1 MRDEGRVAALDAQ
14 RVRADL
20 SGGVG
25 RVIAWCTGLLW
36 LVLAGCAHY
45 RARPLTPEAVKA
57 ALAVRPATT
66 LWVRRAHLLLPSLP
80 PLIVHKGQPLT
91 PDLAAV
97 VAVVGDPALRA
108 LRAQEAVARAQ
119 VLSAGLLPNPVFS
132 YGTGV
137 PLSGAGLTRAFR
149 TALGL
154 PIQSLVTRAPRVKG
168 ARLHAQ
174 AVDLAIAWQEWQVAA
189 RAKALAYALIMGRA
203 ERRLLAR
210 EIRALRHSV
219 AILADGEAAGY
230 VTLGVAG
237 AARLALRQTE
247 VVSLKVRQHLA
258 SLALALRALL
268 GVGAHAPLRLARSE
282 AHAAPGRDCLRSA
295 PWLRGLARRRLDL
308 LALRKGY
315 ASEDAALRAA
325 IAGQFPAITIG
336 VDRARDTSD
345 INTLGAGITV
355 ALPIFNHNQGAIAQ
369 ARATRRALFRAYA
382 AHLFAARAAIHRLIM
397 RMRYLRREMRSTQS
411 AVRALDHLER
421 LYHVALAKHRIAAL
435 TYYQLL
441 EQLVKQRLVLLQDRA
456 LRAQLA
462 VAVEA
467 ASGRFEWPKTC
478 AGRL

>member
-1 MRDEGRVAALDAQ
+1 MGGAGRVVPWCIGL
-14 RVRADL
+14 
-20 SGGVG
+20 
-25 RVIAWCTGLLW
+25 AWLA
-36 LVLAGCAHY
+36 LAGCAHY
-45 RARPLTPEAVKA
+45 RARPLTPAAIRA

-66 LWVRRAHLLLPSLP
+66 LWVRRARLMLPSLP
-80 PLIVHKGQPLT
+80 PLVVRKGQRLT

-119 VLSAGLLPNPVFS
+119 VLTAGLLPNPVFS
-132 YGTGV
+132 YGVGV

-149 TALGL
+149 TGLGL
-154 PIQSLVTRAPRVKG
+154 PIRSLVTRAPRVKG

-174 AVDLAIAWQEWQVAA
+174 AVNLAIAWQEWQVAA
-189 RAKALAYALIMGRA
+189 RAKALAYALIMGHA

-258 SLALALRALL
+258 SLALELRALL
-268 GVGAHAPLRLARSE
+268 GLGAHAPLRLVRRVARPE
-282 AHAAPGRDCLRSA
+282 PGHDCLRSA
-295 PWLRGLARRRLDL
+295 PWLQGLARRRLDL

-315 ASEDAALRAA
+315 ASEDASLRAA

-355 ALPIFNHNQGAIAQ
+355 ALPIFNHNQGAIAK

-382 AHLFAARAAIHRLIM
+382 AHLFAARAGIHRLIVHL
-397 RMRYLRREMRSTQS
+397 RYLRRETHSTRS
-411 AVRALDHLER
+411 AVHALNHLEA
-421 LYHVALAKHRIAAL
+421 LYHVALAKHRIAAF

-441 EQLVKQRLVLLQDRA
+441 EKLVKQRLVLLQDRA
-456 LRAQLA
+456 LRDQLA